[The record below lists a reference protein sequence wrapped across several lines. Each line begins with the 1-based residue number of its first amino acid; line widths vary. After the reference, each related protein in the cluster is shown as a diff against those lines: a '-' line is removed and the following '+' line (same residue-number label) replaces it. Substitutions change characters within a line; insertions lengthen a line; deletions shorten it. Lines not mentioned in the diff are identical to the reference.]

1 MTDGNRRVVGPGLL
15 VGLWITTLGVIFL
28 LDQLGIIPAHIS
40 FQFVWPAIL
49 IVAGLAVIFS
59 THAGGR
65 FWGAILLAW
74 GAVSISN
81 ELGFLHI
88 HIGSLWPLLMIAG
101 GLWMLTN
108 SSGRFGQPGSW
119 PRWAGPTH
127 GPTHDPTQDST
138 QDPAAPQPTAPDATR
153 NSFDSSPRPGPP
165 RIPQPPP
172 PPGAS
177 FFAASAP
184 GGNGDDA
191 TFDQSVILSGFKRR
205 ITSQRFR
212 FGKATAILG
221 GFHIDFTRA
230 DIEGDR
236 AFLHIDT
243 IFGGG
248 EVRVPDTW
256 RIVIEATAIAGAFVD
271 ETYPQPAGSTPAK
284 QLIVRGA
291 AIFGGVNIKN

>member
-1 MTDGNRRVVGPGLL
+1 VVAPGLL

-28 LDQLGIIPAHIS
+28 LDQMGIIPAHIS

-59 THAGGR
+59 THSGGR
-65 FWGAILLAW
+65 FWGAVLLAW
-74 GAVSISN
+74 GAISISN

-88 HIGSLWPLLMIAG
+88 RIGTLWPVLMIAG
-101 GLWMLTN
+101 GLWMLTS
-108 SSGRFGQPGSW
+108 SSGRFGPGSW
-119 PRWAGPTH
+119 PRWTGPADDSARD
-127 GPTHDPTQDST
+127 GTQE
-138 QDPAAPQPTAPDATR
+138 PAAPDPTR
-153 NSFDSSPRPGPP
+153 HSFDDSSRSGSPGAP
-165 RIPQPPP
+165 PQPPP

-177 FFAASAP
+177 FFGVSAP
-184 GGNGDDA
+184 GGHDDDA

-212 FGKATAILG
+212 RGRATAVLG

-230 DIEGDR
+230 DIDGNR
-236 AFLHIDT
+236 AMLHIDT

-271 ETYPQPAGSTPAK
+271 ETYPQPAGSAPAK
-284 QLIVRGA
+284 QLVIRGA
-291 AIFGGVNIKN
+291 AIFGGVTIKN

>member
-1 MTDGNRRVVGPGLL
+1 MTNGTRRVVGPGLL

-28 LDQLGIIPAHIS
+28 LDQLGIVPAHIS

-49 IVAGLAVIFS
+49 IVAGAAILLS
-59 THAGGR
+59 THSGSR
-65 FWGAILLAW
+65 FWGVLLLAW
-74 GAVSISN
+74 GAASISN

-88 HIGSLWPLLMIAG
+88 HIGSFWPLVLIALG
-101 GLWMLTN
+101 VSMLLN
-108 SSGRFGQPGSW
+108 SSGRFGHPNPWAWWPNPHQNPGQG
-119 PRWAGPTH
+119 PAGQDPTH
-127 GPTHDPTQDST
+127 H
-138 QDPAAPQPTAPDATR
+138 
-153 NSFDSSPRPGPP
+153 SFDDAPRPSGA
-165 RIPQPPP
+165 PPP
-172 PPGAS
+172 SAT
-177 FFAASAP
+177 FFGVSANS
-184 GGNGDDA
+184 GSSDDA
-191 TFDQSVILSGFKRR
+191 TFDQTVILSGFKRR

-212 FGKATAILG
+212 FGKATAVLG

-271 ETYPQPAGSTPAK
+271 ETYPQPAGAAAPAK

-291 AIFGGVNIKN
+291 AVFGGVNIKN

>member
-1 MTDGNRRVVGPGLL
+1 MANDGKRVVGPGLL

-49 IVAGLAVIFS
+49 IAAGVAVIFS
-59 THAGGR
+59 THSGGR
-65 FWGAILLAW
+65 FWGAVLLAW
-74 GAVSISN
+74 GAISISN

-88 HIGSLWPLLMIAG
+88 HVGSLWPVLMIAG

-108 SSGRFGQPGSW
+108 SSGRFGPGSW
-119 PRWAGPTH
+119 PRWPPHAD
-127 GPTHDPTQDST
+127 DPARDST
-138 QDPAAPQPTAPDATR
+138 QEPAPPDATR
-153 NSFDSSPRPGPP
+153 NSPNEPPHPGPAGP
-165 RIPQPPP
+165 FQPPP
-172 PPGAS
+172 PQGAS
-177 FFAASAP
+177 FFGVSTP
-184 GGNGDDA
+184 GGNDDDA

-212 FGKATAILG
+212 RGRATAILG

-230 DIEGDR
+230 DIEGNR

-256 RIVIEATAIAGAFVD
+256 RVVIEATAIAGAFVD
-271 ETYPQPAGSTPAK
+271 ETYPQPAGSAPGK